1 MLQAA
6 NSQFLLWTEQCEI
19 SERAR
24 DAESCRG
31 RADFQS
37 PRDLGVGQLVSDS
50 EFERDALVFGK
61 CSDRRSDCPVRG
73 QALVHLLE
81 LVLREVERQ
90 AETLPRAALDSI
102 STERLSQQVLCDPE
116 QPRKCGA
123 AASVTKAP
131 PVEPRL
137 REGLSRQV
145 GGKMARTARSPCKHG
160 RSVPLIQFPEGGRV
174 TSGGANQLGV
184 SALHIFL

>member
-6 NSQFLLWTEQCEI
+6 NSQFLLWTEQCET

-37 PRDLGVGQLVSDS
+37 PRDLGVGQVVRDS
-50 EFERDALVFGK
+50 QFERDALVFGK
-61 CSDRRSDCPVRG
+61 CSDRRSNCPVRR
-73 QALVHLLE
+73 QAFVNLFE

-102 STERLSQQVLCDPE
+102 STEGLSQQVLCNPE
-116 QPRKCGA
+116 QPRKRRA
-123 AASVTKAP
+123 ATP
-131 PVEPRL
+131 
-137 REGLSRQV
+137 
-145 GGKMARTARSPCKHG
+145 
-160 RSVPLIQFPEGGRV
+160 
-174 TSGGANQLGV
+174 
-184 SALHIFL
+184 